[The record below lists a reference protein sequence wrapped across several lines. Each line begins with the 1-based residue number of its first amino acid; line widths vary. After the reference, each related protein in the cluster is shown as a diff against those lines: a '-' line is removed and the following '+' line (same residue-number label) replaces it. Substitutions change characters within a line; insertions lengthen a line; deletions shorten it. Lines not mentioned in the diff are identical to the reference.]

1 LAKGSWQFAKKKL
14 QFAKVVC
21 DLQTFNLELLTLN
34 FFMQDVPMPDGSMLL
49 EIVTMKMPFGKYKGT
64 VLRNLPVSYLEWFA
78 RKGFPKGKLGN
89 LLQSLLEIKMNG
101 LEELLNQ
108 IEKLNKQ

>member
-1 LAKGSWQFAKKKL
+1 
-14 QFAKVVC
+14 
-21 DLQTFNLELLTLN
+21 
-34 FFMQDVPMPDGSMLL
+34 MQDLPMPDGSMLL

-64 VLRNLPVSYLEWFA
+64 VLRHLPVSYLEWFA

-108 IEKLNKQ
+108 IEKLNKQG